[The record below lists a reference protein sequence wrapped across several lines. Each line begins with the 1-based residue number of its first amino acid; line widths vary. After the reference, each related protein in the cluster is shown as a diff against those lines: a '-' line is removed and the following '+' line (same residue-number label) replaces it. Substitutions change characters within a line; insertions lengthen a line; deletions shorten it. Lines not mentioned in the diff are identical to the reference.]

1 MELDRAFGLRSRGAV
16 SRRVPLLSASL
27 MNLLLAVVLAG
38 TVAPAGLKGVV
49 GAEKAKLLPAPA
61 RVALVRDGF
70 TVVSGSE
77 RHFFSL
83 YDRNAYEKVP
93 SFIST
98 DVVLHV
104 FHVRFDD
111 EVATLEQQVAVPA
124 LKAFAT
130 RQLARALTTWPTHR
144 ALAQY
149 HATALALLDPN
160 APLDP
165 RVASVKDDVAKLVE
179 AKGRGAVAA
188 CPGELELSFFKPR
201 GHYDRWALH
210 GYFRAVTFYAQCG
223 LVMKG
228 ADLGRAVDVARLV
241 DADALK
247 ELEKVKA
254 LQRFVGGPAD
264 DPGLEALAPHL
275 ASLPAWPAAVPPA
288 ALEALAQKLSKL
300 PAAKVPT
307 LAPSGLPVFRLLGG
321 SLTADAAAM
330 GGAPFTPSGVEGQA
344 PSILPVLTALRSGE
358 LKVPPE
364 GGLSA
369 RWLEVLRTLLAKPD
383 GQPPFASTDAW
394 ARRTLVAAAGSYT
407 ELRHDTLL
415 YVKQPMVMA
424 EGGDSAELPATTVGG
439 YVEPRPDVYRALL
452 GLTGELATR
461 GSKSTDLDAFLHFLV
476 EVSELELANQPF
488 PKAMDERLRTI
499 GSELEHLSRA
509 HGDSSPP
516 QALVADVLTVAYPDG
531 TSRVLHVATG
541 DVDELWVVAPRAGKP
556 VLMRGGAFSFYEFLS
571 GERLDDRQWMERLF
585 ERPPSRPAWAQPIA
599 VPAKPA
605 RAD

>member
-1 MELDRAFGLRSRGAV
+1 MK
-16 SRRVPLLSASL
+16 
-27 MNLLLAVVLAG
+27 LLLALVLAG
-38 TVAPAGLKGVV
+38 NVAPAGLKGVV
-49 GAEKAKLLPAPA
+49 NADKAKKLPAAA
-61 RVALVRDGF
+61 RDALVRDGF
-70 TVVSGSE
+70 TVVVGAE

-124 LKAFAT
+124 LKAFASQ
-130 RQLARALTTWPTHR
+130 QLARALTSWPTHR

-160 APLDP
+160 AALDP
-165 RVASVKDDVAKLVE
+165 RVAGVKDDVAKLVE
-179 AKGRGAVAA
+179 AKGRGAVTA

-223 LVMKG
+223 LVLKG

-247 ELEKVKA
+247 ELEKVKS
-254 LQRFVGGPAD
+254 LQRFVSGPSD

-275 ASLPAWPAAVPPA
+275 AVLPAWPAPVPPA
-288 ALEALAQKLSKL
+288 ALEGLAQKLSKL

-307 LAPSGLPVFRLLGG
+307 LAPGSTPVFHLLGG
-321 SLTADAAAM
+321 SFTADAAL
-330 GGAPFTPSGVEGQA
+330 VA
-344 PSILPVLTALRSGE
+344 PSTPLGVNGGPPPSVLPVLEALASREPFPAGA
-358 LKVPPE
+358 
-364 GGLSA
+364 GLSA
-369 RWLEVLRTLLAKPD
+369 RWLEVLRTLLTKPE

-394 ARRTLVAAAGSYT
+394 ARRTRVVAAGSYA

-424 EGGDSAELPATTVGG
+424 EGGDSAELPATKVGG

-452 GLTGELATR
+452 ALTAELATR
-461 GSKSTDLDAFLHFLV
+461 GSKSTDLDTFLRFLV
-476 EVSELELANQPF
+476 EVSEFELADQPF
-488 PKAMDERLRTI
+488 PTAMDERLRTI
-499 GSELEHLSRA
+499 GSELEHLSRV

-516 QALVADVLTVAYPDG
+516 QALVADVFTVAYPDG
-531 TSRVLHVATG
+531 SSRVLHIGTG

-556 VLMRGGAFSFYEFLS
+556 VLMRGGAFSFY
-571 GERLDDRQWMERLF
+571 
-585 ERPPSRPAWAQPIA
+585 
-599 VPAKPA
+599 
-605 RAD
+605 

>member
-1 MELDRAFGLRSRGAV
+1 
-16 SRRVPLLSASL
+16 

-49 GAEKAKLLPAPA
+49 NAEKAKKLPAA
-61 RVALVRDGF
+61 AKAALVRDGF
-70 TVVSGSE
+70 TVVAGAE

-111 EVATLEQQVAVPA
+111 EVASLERQVALPA
-124 LKAFAT
+124 LKAFASQ
-130 RQLARALTTWPTHR
+130 QLARALTTWPTHR

-149 HATALALLDPN
+149 HATALALLDPT

-165 RVASVKDDVAKLVE
+165 RVANVKDDAAKLVE
-179 AKGRGAVAA
+179 AKGRGSVAG

-201 GHYDRWALH
+201 GHYDRWDLH

-223 LVMKG
+223 LAMKG

-241 DADALK
+241 DAAALK
-247 ELEKVKA
+247 DLEKVLA
-254 LQRFVGGPAD
+254 LQRFVSGPAD
-264 DPGLEALAPHL
+264 DPGLETLSPHL

-288 ALEALAQKLSKL
+288 ALEALAQKLSAL

-307 LAPSGLPVFRLLGG
+307 LDARGPVFRLLGG
-321 SLTADAAAM
+321 SSTADAALV
-330 GGAPFTPSGVEGQA
+330 GPSTPLGVNGPP
-344 PSILPVLTALRSGE
+344 PSILPVLLALTSREPFPAGA
-358 LKVPPE
+358 
-364 GGLSA
+364 GLSA
-369 RWLEVLRTLLAKPD
+369 RWLEVLRTLLTKPE

-394 ARRTLVAAAGSYT
+394 ARRIQVAAAGSYT

-424 EGGDSAELPATTVGG
+424 EGGDSAELPATKVGG

-452 GLTGELATR
+452 VLTAELATR
-461 GSKSTDLDAFLHFLV
+461 GSKSTELEAFLRFLV
-476 EVSELELANQPF
+476 EVSELELANQPL

-499 GSELEHLSRA
+499 GSELEHLSRV

-516 QALVADVLTVAYPDG
+516 QALVADVFTVAYPDG
-531 TSRVLHVATG
+531 SSRVLHVATG

-556 VLMRGGAFSFYEFLS
+556 VLMRGGAFSFYEFLAEP
-571 GERLDDRQWMERLF
+571 GERLNDSQWMERLF
-585 ERPPSRPAWAQPIA
+585 ERPPARPAWAQPIA
-599 VPAKPA
+599 VPVKPV

>member
-1 MELDRAFGLRSRGAV
+1 
-16 SRRVPLLSASL
+16 
-27 MNLLLAVVLAG
+27 MNLILALVLAG
-38 TVAPAGLKGVV
+38 NVAPVGLKGVV
-49 GAEKAKLLPAPA
+49 NAQKAKKLPAAA
-61 RVALVRDGF
+61 REALVRDGF
-70 TVVSGSE
+70 SVVAGTE

-124 LKAFAT
+124 LKAFAGQ
-130 RQLARALTTWPTHR
+130 QLARALTSWPAHR

-149 HATALALLDPN
+149 HATALALVDPS

-165 RVASVKDDVAKLVE
+165 RVAGVKDDVVKLVD
-179 AKGRGAVAA
+179 AKGRGAVTA
-188 CPGELELSFFKPR
+188 CPGELELSLFKPR

-223 LVMKG
+223 LVMRG

-247 ELEKVKA
+247 ELKKVKA
-254 LQRFVGGPAD
+254 LQRFVSGPSD

-275 ASLPAWPAAVPPA
+275 AGLPAWPAPVPPA
-288 ALEALAQKLSKL
+288 ALEALAQQLSKL

-307 LAPSGLPVFRLLGG
+307 LAPSSTPVFRLLGG
-321 SLTADAAAM
+321 SFTADAAL
-330 GGAPFTPSGVEGQA
+330 VA
-344 PSILPVLTALRSGE
+344 PSTPLGVNGASIVPVLEALASREPFPAGA
-358 LKVPPE
+358 
-364 GGLSA
+364 GLSA
-369 RWLEVLRTLLAKPD
+369 RWLEVLRTLLTKPE

-394 ARRTLVAAAGSYT
+394 ARRTRVVAAGSYA

-424 EGGDSAELPATTVGG
+424 EGGDSAELPATKVGG

-452 GLTGELATR
+452 ALTAELSTR
-461 GSKSTDLDAFLHFLV
+461 GSKSTDLDAFLRFLI
-476 EVSELELANQPF
+476 EVSGLELANQPF

-499 GSELEHLSRA
+499 GSELEHLSRV

-516 QALVADVLTVAYPDG
+516 QALVADVFTVAYPDG
-531 TSRVLHVATG
+531 SSRVLHIATG

-556 VLMRGGAFSFYEFLS
+556 VLMRGGAFSFYEFLAQP
-571 GERLDDRQWMERLF
+571 GERLNDSQWMERLF
-585 ERPPSRPAWAQPIA
+585 DEPPARPAWAQPVA
-599 VPAKPA
+599 VPVKPR